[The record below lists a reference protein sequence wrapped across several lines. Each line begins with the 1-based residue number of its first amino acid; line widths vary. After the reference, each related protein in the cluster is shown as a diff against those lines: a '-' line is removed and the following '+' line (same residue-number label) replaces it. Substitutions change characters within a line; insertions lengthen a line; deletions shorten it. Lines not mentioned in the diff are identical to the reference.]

1 VTPPLAPIYVPR
13 TKHGVEVIILP
24 AVGDRD
30 VEMGETACAQQV
42 DLVDVEME
50 DDFLPPIPAIIVNIS
65 SP

>member
-1 VTPPLAPIYVPR
+1 
-13 TKHGVEVIILP
+13 VEVIILP